1 MSNQDWTSKLQDQ
14 LAGYQ
19 ESVSHD
25 LWAGIEQSL
34 AQKNIESVSTN
45 PQTIVSENSESID
58 LHVGSEVQKNA
69 RVLHDSS
76 EAKKNARIVYFKR
89 WSAAAAAVALLG
101 IGGSYVY
108 LHQEDVEKGNLQ
120 LASLSSPAVS
130 ADLQLAASQPAPS
143 PVVSA
148 DLQSAASQPAPS
160 HVVSA
165 DLQSAASQPAPSH
178 VVSADLQ
185 SAASHPAPS
194 HAVSVDLQSA
204 ASQPAPSLVVS
215 ADLRLAASQPAPS
228 LVVSADLQSAA
239 SQKKKGNVLEKE
251 SENEI
256 SLLAENPEPAEPV
269 SEDKATDKSS
279 DYKALTR
286 STDHHAAAYASQ
298 SYHFEKNEEVSG
310 WSMQLYAENLT
321 PSLGGVNSDASGGY
335 NDFSYGTMAEPMP
348 GVIPDPTA
356 GGIYGE
362 EYLLAS
368 YKAIQRKQQVNAKHH
383 APVSVG
389 LQVAF
394 GIAPRLSLSTGLVY
408 TRTSSDFYPYAPSSN
423 YNVHQVLHYVGL
435 PVGLNYEFWQSGGF
449 HAYVMAGAEADYNVK
464 NDTEEE
470 GVKKENAKRDRVQFS
485 GKASLGAQ
493 YDITPKVGLYIEPGA
508 KYYFDNGSHVENTF
522 KDKKLN
528 FNLQFGLRFNL

>member
-1 MSNQDWTSKLQDQ
+1 MSNQDWTSKLQEQ
-14 LAGYQ
+14 LADYQ
-19 ESVSHD
+19 EPVSHD

-45 PQTIVSENSESID
+45 PQTIASENSESTD
-58 LHVGSEVQKNA
+58 LHVGSEAKKDA

-120 LASLSSPAVS
+120 LAASQSAPSHVVS
-130 ADLQLAASQPAPS
+130 ADLQSAASQPAPSHVVSVDLQSAASQSASS

-165 DLQSAASQPAPSH
+165 DLQS
-178 VVSADLQ
+178 
-185 SAASHPAPS
+185 
-194 HAVSVDLQSA
+194 
-204 ASQPAPSLVVS
+204 
-215 ADLRLAASQPAPS
+215 AASQPAPS

-256 SLLAENPEPAEPV
+256 SLLAEDPEPAEPV

-348 GVIPDPTA
+348 GVIPDPA
-356 GGIYGE
+356 VGGIYGE

-394 GIAPRLSLSTGLVY
+394 GIATRLSLSTGLVY

-423 YNVHQVLHYVGL
+423 YNVHQVLHYVGI

>member
-19 ESVSHD
+19 ESVSLD

-34 AQKNIESVSTN
+34 AQKNIESVSSN
-45 PQTIVSENSESID
+45 PQTIVSESSESAD
-58 LHVGSEVQKNA
+58 LHVGSEVKKNA

-76 EAKKNARIVYFKR
+76 EVQKNARIVYFKR

-108 LHQEDVEKGNLQ
+108 LHQENVEKGNLQ
-120 LASLSSPAVS
+120 LASHAVSPSHAVS
-130 ADLQLAASQPAPS
+130 ASHVVSSDLQSTASSVAVRQSAPS
-143 PVVSA
+143 HVVSS
-148 DLQSAASQPAPS
+148 DLQSAASQS
-160 HVVSA
+160 KMGNT
-165 DLQSAASQPAPSH
+165 
-178 VVSADLQ
+178 
-185 SAASHPAPS
+185 
-194 HAVSVDLQSA
+194 
-204 ASQPAPSLVVS
+204 LV
-215 ADLRLAASQPAPS
+215 
-228 LVVSADLQSAA
+228 
-239 SQKKKGNVLEKE
+239 EE

-256 SLLAENPEPAEPV
+256 SLLAENSDPAEPV
-269 SEDKATDKSS
+269 SEDKATDSS
-279 DYKALTR
+279 TDHKALTR
-286 STDHHAAAYASQ
+286 STDNHAAAYASQ
-298 SYHFEKNEEVSG
+298 SYHFEKNEKVSG

-321 PSLGGVNSDASGGY
+321 PSLGGVNSDASG
-335 NDFSYGTMAEPMP
+335 SYRDYSHGMMAEPLP
-348 GVIPDPTA
+348 GVIPNPTA

-368 YKAIQRKQQVNAKHH
+368 YKAIQRNQQVKAKHH

-423 YNVHQVLHYVGL
+423 YNVHQVLHYVGI

>member
-34 AQKNIESVSTN
+34 AH
-45 PQTIVSENSESID
+45 SET
-58 LHVGSEVQKNA
+58 G
-69 RVLHDSS
+69 
-76 EAKKNARIVYFKR
+76 KKARIVYFKR

-130 ADLQLAASQPAPS
+130 AD
-143 PVVSA
+143 
-148 DLQSAASQPAPS
+148 S
-160 HVVSA
+160 HI
-165 DLQSAASQPAPSH
+165 
-178 VVSADLQ
+178 
-185 SAASHPAPS
+185 
-194 HAVSVDLQSA
+194 
-204 ASQPAPSLVVS
+204 
-215 ADLRLAASQPAPS
+215 
-228 LVVSADLQSAA
+228 VSADLQSAA
-239 SQKKKGNVLEKE
+239 SQKKASDVLKEE

-256 SLLAENPEPAEPV
+256 SLLAE
-269 SEDKATDKSS
+269 KSDHKS
-279 DYKALTR
+279 LTR
-286 STDHHAAAYASQ
+286 STDNHAAAYASQ

-321 PSLGGVNSDASGGY
+321 PSLGGVNSDASG
-335 NDFSYGTMAEPMP
+335 SYRDYSHGTMAEPMP

-368 YKAIQRKQQVNAKHH
+368 CKAIQRKQQGNAKHH

-423 YNVHQVLHYVGL
+423 YNVHQVLHYVGI

-470 GVKKENAKRDRVQFS
+470 GVKKEDAKRDRVQFS

>member
-1 MSNQDWTSKLQDQ
+1 MSNQDWTSKLQEQ
-14 LAGYQ
+14 LADYQ
-19 ESVSHD
+19 EPVSHD

-34 AQKNIESVSTN
+34 AH
-45 PQTIVSENSESID
+45 SET
-58 LHVGSEVQKNA
+58 V
-69 RVLHDSS
+69 
-76 EAKKNARIVYFKR
+76 KKPRIVYFKR

-120 LASLSSPAVS
+120 LASHAVS
-130 ADLQLAASQPAPS
+130 TAVNQSAPS
-143 PVVSA
+143 HAVS
-148 DLQSAASQPAPS
+148 PS

-165 DLQSAASQPAPSH
+165 DLQSAASQS
-178 VVSADLQ
+178 
-185 SAASHPAPS
+185 
-194 HAVSVDLQSA
+194 
-204 ASQPAPSLVVS
+204 
-215 ADLRLAASQPAPS
+215 
-228 LVVSADLQSAA
+228 
-239 SQKKKGNVLEKE
+239 KMGNALEEE

-256 SLLAENPEPAEPV
+256 SLLAENSNPAEPV
-269 SEDKATDKSS
+269 SEDKATGGSTGHKALTRFS
-279 DYKALTR
+279 DHKALTR
-286 STDHHAAAYASQ
+286 SSDHHEAAYASQ
-298 SYHFEKNEEVSG
+298 SYHFEKDKEIAG

-368 YKAIQRKQQVNAKHH
+368 YKAIQRNQQVNAKHH

-394 GIAPRLSLSTGLVY
+394 GIAPRLSLSTGMVY
-408 TRTSSDFYPYAPSSN
+408 TRTSSDFYPYAPGSS
-423 YNVHQVLHYVGL
+423 YNVHQVLHYVGI

-464 NDTEEE
+464 NDTDED
-470 GVKKENAKRDRVQFS
+470 GTKKENAKRDRVQFS

>member
-1 MSNQDWTSKLQDQ
+1 MSNQDWTSKLQEQ
-14 LAGYQ
+14 LADYQ
-19 ESVSHD
+19 EPVSHD

-34 AQKNIESVSTN
+34 AQNDIESVSSN
-45 PQTIVSENSESID
+45 PQTIASESSESTD
-58 LHVGSEVQKNA
+58 LHVG
-69 RVLHDSS
+69 S

-130 ADLQLAASQPAPS
+130 ADLQSAASQSAS
-143 PVVSA
+143 SHAVSA
-148 DLQSAASQPAPS
+148 DLQSAASQPASSHVVSADLQSTASSVAVRQSAPS

-165 DLQSAASQPAPSH
+165 DLQSAASQ
-178 VVSADLQ
+178 
-185 SAASHPAPS
+185 
-194 HAVSVDLQSA
+194 
-204 ASQPAPSLVVS
+204 
-215 ADLRLAASQPAPS
+215 
-228 LVVSADLQSAA
+228 
-239 SQKKKGNVLEKE
+239 KKMGNVLGKE

-279 DYKALTR
+279 DHKALTR
-286 STDHHAAAYASQ
+286 SADHHAAAYASQ

-423 YNVHQVLHYVGL
+423 YNVHQVLHYVGI

-464 NDTEEE
+464 NDTDED
-470 GVKKENAKRDRVQFS
+470 GTKKENAKRDRVQFS

>member
-1 MSNQDWTSKLQDQ
+1 MSNQDWTSKLQEQ

-19 ESVSHD
+19 EPVSHD

-34 AQKNIESVSTN
+34 AQNNIESVSSN
-45 PQTIVSENSESID
+45 PQTIASESSESTD
-58 LHVGSEVQKNA
+58 LHVGT
-69 RVLHDSS
+69 

-120 LASLSSPAVS
+120 LAV
-130 ADLQLAASQPAPS
+130 SQPAPS
-143 PVVSA
+143 HVVSA
-148 DLQSAASQPAPS
+148 DLQSAASVSAAVSQSAPSHAVSADLQSAASQSAPS

-185 SAASHPAPS
+185 S
-194 HAVSVDLQSA
+194 D
-204 ASQPAPSLVVS
+204 ASQPAPSH
-215 ADLRLAASQPAPS
+215 
-228 LVVSADLQSAA
+228 VVSADLQSAA
-239 SQKKKGNVLEKE
+239 SQKKASDVLKKE

-256 SLLAENPEPAEPV
+256 SLLAE
-269 SEDKATDKSS
+269 KS
-279 DYKALTR
+279 DHKALTR
-286 STDHHAAAYASQ
+286 STDHHAEAYASQ

-368 YKAIQRKQQVNAKHH
+368 YKAIQRSQQGNAKHH

-408 TRTSSDFYPYAPSSN
+408 TRTSSDFYPYAPSSS
-423 YNVHQVLHYVGL
+423 YNVHQVLHYVGI

>member
-45 PQTIVSENSESID
+45 PQTIASENSESTD
-58 LHVGSEVQKNA
+58 LHVGSEAKKDA

-130 ADLQLAASQPAPS
+130 ADLQ
-143 PVVSA
+143 
-148 DLQSAASQPAPS
+148 SAASQS
-160 HVVSA
+160 KMGNT
-165 DLQSAASQPAPSH
+165 
-178 VVSADLQ
+178 
-185 SAASHPAPS
+185 
-194 HAVSVDLQSA
+194 
-204 ASQPAPSLVVS
+204 LV
-215 ADLRLAASQPAPS
+215 
-228 LVVSADLQSAA
+228 
-239 SQKKKGNVLEKE
+239 EE

-335 NDFSYGTMAEPMP
+335 NDFSYGTMAEPLP

-394 GIAPRLSLSTGLVY
+394 GIAPRLSLSTGMVY
-408 TRTSSDFYPYAPSSN
+408 TRTSSDFYPYAPGSS
-423 YNVHQVLHYVGL
+423 YNVHQVLHYVGI

-470 GVKKENAKRDRVQFS
+470 GVKKEDAKRDRVQLS

>member
-34 AQKNIESVSTN
+34 AQNNIESVSSN
-45 PQTIVSENSESID
+45 PQTIVSESSESTD
-58 LHVGSEVQKNA
+58 LHVG
-69 RVLHDSS
+69 S

-120 LASLSSPAVS
+120 LASHAVS
-130 ADLQLAASQPAPS
+130 PS
-143 PVVSA
+143 HAVSVSHVVSA
-148 DLQSAASQPAPS
+148 DLQSAASSVAVRQSAPS

-165 DLQSAASQPAPSH
+165 DLQSAASQSKMGNT
-178 VVSADLQ
+178 
-185 SAASHPAPS
+185 
-194 HAVSVDLQSA
+194 
-204 ASQPAPSLVVS
+204 LV
-215 ADLRLAASQPAPS
+215 
-228 LVVSADLQSAA
+228 
-239 SQKKKGNVLEKE
+239 EE

-286 STDHHAAAYASQ
+286 SADHHAAAYASQ

-335 NDFSYGTMAEPMP
+335 NDFSYGTMAEPLP

-368 YKAIQRKQQVNAKHH
+368 YKAIQRNQQGNAKHH

-423 YNVHQVLHYVGL
+423 YNVHQVLHYVGI

-470 GVKKENAKRDRVQFS
+470 GVKKEDAKRDRVQFS

>member
-14 LAGYQ
+14 LADYQ

-34 AQKNIESVSTN
+34 AQNNIESGSSN
-45 PQTIVSENSESID
+45 PQTIASESSESAD
-58 LHVGSEVQKNA
+58 LHVGSE
-69 RVLHDSS
+69 
-76 EAKKNARIVYFKR
+76 AKKDARIVYFKR

-120 LASLSSPAVS
+120 LA
-130 ADLQLAASQPAPS
+130 ASQS
-143 PVVSA
+143 
-148 DLQSAASQPAPS
+148 APS

-165 DLQSAASQPAPSH
+165 DLQSAASSVAVRQSAPSH
-178 VVSADLQ
+178 VVSSDLQ
-185 SAASHPAPS
+185 STASSVAVRQSAPS
-194 HAVSVDLQSA
+194 
-204 ASQPAPSLVVS
+204 PVVS
-215 ADLRLAASQPAPS
+215 S
-228 LVVSADLQSAA
+228 DLQSAA
-239 SQKKKGNVLEKE
+239 SQKKMGNVLEKE

-256 SLLAENPEPAEPV
+256 SLLAENSDPAEPV
-269 SEDKATDKSS
+269 SEDKATVSS
-279 DYKALTR
+279 TDHKALTR

-368 YKAIQRKQQVNAKHH
+368 YKAIQRNQQGNAKHH

-423 YNVHQVLHYVGL
+423 YNVHQVLHYVGI

>member
-34 AQKNIESVSTN
+34 AQNNIESVSSN
-45 PQTIVSENSESID
+45 PQTIASESSESAD
-58 LHVGSEVQKNA
+58 SNVGSEAKKNA

-130 ADLQLAASQPAPS
+130 ADLQ
-143 PVVSA
+143 
-148 DLQSAASQPAPS
+148 SAASQPAPS

-165 DLQSAASQPAPSH
+165 DLQSAASQPASSH

-185 SAASHPAPS
+185 S
-194 HAVSVDLQSA
+194 
-204 ASQPAPSLVVS
+204 
-215 ADLRLAASQPAPS
+215 AASQPAPS

-239 SQKKKGNVLEKE
+239 SQKKTSDDVLKEE

-256 SLLAENPEPAEPV
+256 SLLAE
-269 SEDKATDKSS
+269 KS

-286 STDHHAAAYASQ
+286 SADHHAAAYASQ

-335 NDFSYGTMAEPMP
+335 NDFSYGTMAELMP

-368 YKAIQRKQQVNAKHH
+368 YKAIQRNQQGNAKHH

-394 GIAPRLSLSTGLVY
+394 GIAPRLSLSTGMVY
-408 TRTSSDFYPYAPSSN
+408 TRTSSDFYPYAPGSS
-423 YNVHQVLHYVGL
+423 YNVHQVLHYVGI

>member
-34 AQKNIESVSTN
+34 AQNNIESGSSN
-45 PQTIVSENSESID
+45 PQTIASESSESTD
-58 LHVGSEVQKNA
+58 LHVGSE
-69 RVLHDSS
+69 
-76 EAKKNARIVYFKR
+76 AKKDARIVYFKR

-130 ADLQLAASQPAPS
+130 ADLQSAASLPAPS

-148 DLQSAASQPAPS
+148 DLQS
-160 HVVSA
+160 
-165 DLQSAASQPAPSH
+165 
-178 VVSADLQ
+178 
-185 SAASHPAPS
+185 
-194 HAVSVDLQSA
+194 
-204 ASQPAPSLVVS
+204 
-215 ADLRLAASQPAPS
+215 AASQPAPS

-239 SQKKKGNVLEKE
+239 SQKKMGNVLEKE

-368 YKAIQRKQQVNAKHH
+368 YKAIQRNQQGNAKHH

-394 GIAPRLSLSTGLVY
+394 GIAPRLSLSTGMVY
-408 TRTSSDFYPYAPSSN
+408 TRTSSDFYPYAPGSS
-423 YNVHQVLHYVGL
+423 YNVHQVLHYVGI

>member
-14 LAGYQ
+14 LADYQ
-19 ESVSHD
+19 EPVSHD

-34 AQKNIESVSTN
+34 AH
-45 PQTIVSENSESID
+45 SET
-58 LHVGSEVQKNA
+58 V
-69 RVLHDSS
+69 
-76 EAKKNARIVYFKR
+76 KKPRIVYFKR

-120 LASLSSPAVS
+120 LASHAVSPSHAVS
-130 ADLQLAASQPAPS
+130 ADLQSAASVSAAVNPSAPS
-143 PVVSA
+143 HIVSA
-148 DLQSAASQPAPS
+148 DLQSAASQS
-160 HVVSA
+160 
-165 DLQSAASQPAPSH
+165 
-178 VVSADLQ
+178 
-185 SAASHPAPS
+185 
-194 HAVSVDLQSA
+194 
-204 ASQPAPSLVVS
+204 
-215 ADLRLAASQPAPS
+215 
-228 LVVSADLQSAA
+228 
-239 SQKKKGNVLEKE
+239 KMGNALEE
-251 SENEI
+251 ENENEI
-256 SLLAENPEPAEPV
+256 SLLAENSDPAEPV
-269 SEDKATDKSS
+269 SEDKATDGSTGHKALTRFS
-279 DYKALTR
+279 DHKALTR
-286 STDHHAAAYASQ
+286 SSDHHEAAYASQ
-298 SYHFEKNEEVSG
+298 SYHFEKDKEIAG

-348 GVIPDPTA
+348 GVIPDPA
-356 GGIYGE
+356 VGGIYGE

-394 GIAPRLSLSTGLVY
+394 GIAPRLSLSTGMVY
-408 TRTSSDFYPYAPSSN
+408 TRTSSDFYPYAPSSS
-423 YNVHQVLHYVGL
+423 YNVHQVLHYVGI

-464 NDTEEE
+464 NDTDED
-470 GVKKENAKRDRVQFS
+470 GTKKEDAKRDRVQFS

>member
-45 PQTIVSENSESID
+45 PQTIASESSESTD
-58 LHVGSEVQKNA
+58 LHVG
-69 RVLHDSS
+69 S
-76 EAKKNARIVYFKR
+76 EAKKNARIIYFKR

-120 LASLSSPAVS
+120 LASHAVS
-130 ADLQLAASQPAPS
+130 TAVSQNAPS
-143 PVVSA
+143 HAVSPSRAVSA
-148 DLQSAASQPAPS
+148 DLQSAASVSAAVNQSAPSHAVLPS

-165 DLQSAASQPAPSH
+165 DLQSAASQSKMGNA
-178 VVSADLQ
+178 
-185 SAASHPAPS
+185 
-194 HAVSVDLQSA
+194 
-204 ASQPAPSLVVS
+204 LV
-215 ADLRLAASQPAPS
+215 
-228 LVVSADLQSAA
+228 
-239 SQKKKGNVLEKE
+239 EE

-256 SLLAENPEPAEPV
+256 SLLAENSDPAESV
-269 SEDKATDKSS
+269 SEDKATDSS
-279 DYKALTR
+279 TDYKVLTR
-286 STDHHAAAYASQ
+286 STDNHAAAYASQ

-348 GVIPDPTA
+348 GVIPDPAA

-368 YKAIQRKQQVNAKHH
+368 YKAIQRNQQGNAKHH

-408 TRTSSDFYPYAPSSN
+408 TRTSSDFYPYASSSS
-423 YNVHQVLHYVGL
+423 YNVHQVLHYVGI

-493 YDITPKVGLYIEPGA
+493 YDMTPKVGLYIEPGA

>member
-1 MSNQDWTSKLQDQ
+1 MSNQDWTSKLQEQ

-34 AQKNIESVSTN
+34 AQNNIESVSSN
-45 PQTIVSENSESID
+45 PQTIASESSESTD
-58 LHVGSEVQKNA
+58 LHVGT
-69 RVLHDSS
+69 

-120 LASLSSPAVS
+120 LAV
-130 ADLQLAASQPAPS
+130 SQPAPS
-143 PVVSA
+143 HVVSA
-148 DLQSAASQPAPS
+148 DLQSAASQSAPS

-185 SAASHPAPS
+185 SAASQSAPS
-194 HAVSVDLQSA
+194 SVVSADLQSA
-204 ASQPAPSLVVS
+204 ASQPVPSS
-215 ADLRLAASQPAPS
+215 
-228 LVVSADLQSAA
+228 VVSADLQSAA
-239 SQKKKGNVLEKE
+239 SQKKASDVLKKE

-256 SLLAENPEPAEPV
+256 SLLAE
-269 SEDKATDKSS
+269 KS
-279 DYKALTR
+279 DHKALTR
-286 STDHHAAAYASQ
+286 STDHHAEAYASQ

-368 YKAIQRKQQVNAKHH
+368 YKAIQRSQQGNAKHH

-408 TRTSSDFYPYAPSSN
+408 TRTSSDFYPYAPSSS
-423 YNVHQVLHYVGL
+423 YNVHQVLHYVGI

>member
-34 AQKNIESVSTN
+34 AQNHIESVSSN
-45 PQTIVSENSESID
+45 PQTIASESSESAD
-58 LHVGSEVQKNA
+58 SNVG
-69 RVLHDSS
+69 S

-108 LHQEDVEKGNLQ
+108 LHQEDVERGN
-120 LASLSSPAVS
+120 
-130 ADLQLAASQPAPS
+130 LQLAASQSAPS
-143 PVVSA
+143 HAVSA
-148 DLQSAASQPAPS
+148 DLQSAASQSAPS

-165 DLQSAASQPAPSH
+165 DLQSAASQPASSH

-185 SAASHPAPS
+185 SAASQPASS
-194 HAVSVDLQSA
+194 HA
-204 ASQPAPSLVVS
+204 
-215 ADLRLAASQPAPS
+215 
-228 LVVSADLQSAA
+228 VSADLQSAA
-239 SQKKKGNVLEKE
+239 SQKKTSDDVLKEK

-256 SLLAENPEPAEPV
+256 SLLAE
-269 SEDKATDKSS
+269 KS
-279 DYKALTR
+279 DHKALTR

-368 YKAIQRKQQVNAKHH
+368 YKAIQRKQQGNAKHH

-408 TRTSSDFYPYAPSSN
+408 TRTSSDFYPYASSSN
-423 YNVHQVLHYVGL
+423 YNVHQVLHYVGI

-508 KYYFDNGSHVENTF
+508 KYYFNNGSHVENTF

>member
-1 MSNQDWTSKLQDQ
+1 MSNQDWTSKLQEQ

-19 ESVSHD
+19 EPVSHD

-34 AQKNIESVSTN
+34 AQNNIESVSSN
-45 PQTIVSENSESID
+45 PQTIASESSESTD
-58 LHVGSEVQKNA
+58 LHVGT
-69 RVLHDSS
+69 

-120 LASLSSPAVS
+120 LASHAVSPSHAVS
-130 ADLQLAASQPAPS
+130 ADLQSAASVSAAVSQSAPS
-143 PVVSA
+143 HAVSA

-165 DLQSAASQPAPSH
+165 DLQSAASQKK
-178 VVSADLQ
+178 
-185 SAASHPAPS
+185 AS
-194 HAVSVDLQSA
+194 D
-204 ASQPAPSLVVS
+204 
-215 ADLRLAASQPAPS
+215 
-228 LVVSADLQSAA
+228 
-239 SQKKKGNVLEKE
+239 VLKKE

-256 SLLAENPEPAEPV
+256 SLLAE
-269 SEDKATDKSS
+269 KS
-279 DYKALTR
+279 DHKALTR
-286 STDHHAAAYASQ
+286 STDHHAEAYASQ

-368 YKAIQRKQQVNAKHH
+368 YKAIQRSQQGNAKHH

-408 TRTSSDFYPYAPSSN
+408 TRTSSDFYPYAPSSS
-423 YNVHQVLHYVGL
+423 YNVHQVLHYVGI

>member
-34 AQKNIESVSTN
+34 AQNDIESVSSN
-45 PQTIVSENSESID
+45 PQAIVSESSESTD
-58 LHVGSEVQKNA
+58 FHVGSESSDFHVG
-69 RVLHDSS
+69 S
-76 EAKKNARIVYFKR
+76 EAKKKARIVYFKR

-108 LHQEDVEKGNLQ
+108 LHQEEVEKDNLQ
-120 LASLSSPAVS
+120 LASLSSRSVSSDLPSAASHVVSSDLQPAPSHAVSSDLPSAASHVVSSDLQPAPSHAVSSDLPSAPSHSVS
-130 ADLQLAASQPAPS
+130 ADLPSAASHS
-143 PVVSA
+143 VSA
-148 DLQSAASQPAPS
+148 DLQSAAP
-160 HVVSA
+160 
-165 DLQSAASQPAPSH
+165 
-178 VVSADLQ
+178 
-185 SAASHPAPS
+185 
-194 HAVSVDLQSA
+194 
-204 ASQPAPSLVVS
+204 
-215 ADLRLAASQPAPS
+215 
-228 LVVSADLQSAA
+228 
-239 SQKKKGNVLEKE
+239 QKKKGNVLEKE
-251 SENEI
+251 SENKI
-256 SLLAENPEPAEPV
+256 SLLADN
-269 SEDKATDKSS
+269 
-279 DYKALTR
+279 
-286 STDHHAAAYASQ
+286 HAAAYASQ
-298 SYHFEKNEEVSG
+298 SYHFDKNEEASG

-321 PSLGGVNSDASGGY
+321 SSLGGDNSDASGSY
-335 NDFSYGTMAEPMP
+335 RDYSYGTMAEPMP

-368 YKAIQRKQQVNAKHH
+368 CKAIQRNQQVNAKHH

-394 GIAPRLSLSTGLVY
+394 GIAPRLTLSTGLVY
-408 TRTSSDFYPYAPSSN
+408 TRTSSDFYPYAPGSS
-423 YNVHQVLHYVGL
+423 YNVHQVLHYVGI

-470 GVKKENAKRDRVQFS
+470 GVKKENAKRDRVQLS

>member
-19 ESVSHD
+19 ESASHD

-34 AQKNIESVSTN
+34 AQNNIESVSSN
-45 PQTIVSENSESID
+45 PQTIASESSESTD
-58 LHVGSEVQKNA
+58 LHVGSEAKKNA

-76 EAKKNARIVYFKR
+76 EVQKNARIVYFKR

-120 LASLSSPAVS
+120 LA
-130 ADLQLAASQPAPS
+130 
-143 PVVSA
+143 
-148 DLQSAASQPAPS
+148 ASQPAPS

-165 DLQSAASQPAPSH
+165 DLQSAASSVAAIQSAPSH
-178 VVSADLQ
+178 AVSADLQ
-185 SAASHPAPS
+185 S
-194 HAVSVDLQSA
+194 
-204 ASQPAPSLVVS
+204 
-215 ADLRLAASQPAPS
+215 AASQPAPS

-239 SQKKKGNVLEKE
+239 SQKKTSDDVLKEE

-256 SLLAENPEPAEPV
+256 SLLAE
-269 SEDKATDKSS
+269 KS
-279 DYKALTR
+279 DHKALTR

-368 YKAIQRKQQVNAKHH
+368 YKAIQRNQQGNAKHH

-408 TRTSSDFYPYAPSSN
+408 TRTSSDFYPYAPGSS
-423 YNVHQVLHYVGL
+423 YNVHQVLHYVGI

>member
-34 AQKNIESVSTN
+34 AQNNIESVSSN
-45 PQTIVSENSESID
+45 PQTIVSENSESTD
-58 LHVGSEVQKNA
+58 LHVGSEAQKNA

-76 EAKKNARIVYFKR
+76 EAQKNARIVYFKR

-108 LHQEDVEKGNLQ
+108 LHQEDVEKAHLQ
-120 LASLSSPAVS
+120 LASLS
-130 ADLQLAASQPAPS
+130 S

-148 DLQSAASQPAPS
+148 DLQSAASQ
-160 HVVSA
+160 
-165 DLQSAASQPAPSH
+165 
-178 VVSADLQ
+178 
-185 SAASHPAPS
+185 
-194 HAVSVDLQSA
+194 
-204 ASQPAPSLVVS
+204 
-215 ADLRLAASQPAPS
+215 
-228 LVVSADLQSAA
+228 
-239 SQKKKGNVLEKE
+239 KKTSDDVLKEE

-256 SLLAENPEPAEPV
+256 SLLAE
-269 SEDKATDKSS
+269 KS

-298 SYHFEKNEEVSG
+298 SYHFKKNEEVSG

-423 YNVHQVLHYVGL
+423 YNVHQVLHYVGI

>member
-14 LAGYQ
+14 LADYQ

-34 AQKNIESVSTN
+34 AQNNIDSVSSS
-45 PQTIVSENSESID
+45 PQTIASESSESTD
-58 LHVGSEVQKNA
+58 LHVGTEAKKNA
-69 RVLHDSS
+69 RILHDSS

-108 LHQEDVEKGNLQ
+108 LHQEDVERGN
-120 LASLSSPAVS
+120 
-130 ADLQLAASQPAPS
+130 LQLAASQSAPS
-143 PVVSA
+143 HVVLA

-160 HVVSA
+160 HVVSV

-178 VVSADLQ
+178 AVSADLQ
-185 SAASHPAPS
+185 SAASQSAPS
-194 HAVSVDLQSA
+194 HAVSADLQS
-204 ASQPAPSLVVS
+204 
-215 ADLRLAASQPAPS
+215 AASQPAPS

-239 SQKKKGNVLEKE
+239 SQKKTSDDVLKEE

-256 SLLAENPEPAEPV
+256 SLLAE
-269 SEDKATDKSS
+269 KS

-368 YKAIQRKQQVNAKHH
+368 YKAIQRNQQGNAKHH

-423 YNVHQVLHYVGL
+423 YNVHQVLHYVGI

-470 GVKKENAKRDRVQFS
+470 GVKKEDAKRDRVQLS

>member
-1 MSNQDWTSKLQDQ
+1 MSNQDWTSKLQNQ

-34 AQKNIESVSTN
+34 AQNNIESVSSN
-45 PQTIVSENSESID
+45 PQTIVSESSESTD
-58 LHVGSEVQKNA
+58 LHVGT
-69 RVLHDSS
+69 

-120 LASLSSPAVS
+120 MASLSSPAVS
-130 ADLQLAASQPAPS
+130 ADSHI
-143 PVVSA
+143 VSA

-178 VVSADLQ
+178 IVSADLQ
-185 SAASHPAPS
+185 SAASQSAPS
-194 HAVSVDLQSA
+194 HVVSADLQSA
-204 ASQPAPSLVVS
+204 ASQPAPSH
-215 ADLRLAASQPAPS
+215 
-228 LVVSADLQSAA
+228 VVSADLQSAA
-239 SQKKKGNVLEKE
+239 SQKKANDVLKKE

-256 SLLAENPEPAEPV
+256 SLLAE
-269 SEDKATDKSS
+269 KS
-279 DYKALTR
+279 DHKVLTR

-335 NDFSYGTMAEPMP
+335 NDFSYGTMAELMP

-368 YKAIQRKQQVNAKHH
+368 YKAIQRSQQGNAKHH

-389 LQVAF
+389 VQVAF

-408 TRTSSDFYPYAPSSN
+408 TRTSSDFYPYAPGSS
-423 YNVHQVLHYVGL
+423 YNVHQVLHYVGI

>member
-14 LAGYQ
+14 LADYQ

-45 PQTIVSENSESID
+45 PQTIVSESSESTD
-58 LHVGSEVQKNA
+58 LHVGSEVKKDA
-69 RVLHDSS
+69 RV
-76 EAKKNARIVYFKR
+76 IYFKR
-89 WSAAAAAVALLG
+89 WTAAAAAVALLG

-120 LASLSSPAVS
+120 LASHAVS
-130 ADLQLAASQPAPS
+130 PS
-143 PVVSA
+143 HVVSPSHAVSA
-148 DLQSAASQPAPS
+148 DLQSAASSVAVNHGSPS

-165 DLQSAASQPAPSH
+165 DLQSAASQKKMGNA
-178 VVSADLQ
+178 
-185 SAASHPAPS
+185 
-194 HAVSVDLQSA
+194 
-204 ASQPAPSLVVS
+204 LV
-215 ADLRLAASQPAPS
+215 
-228 LVVSADLQSAA
+228 
-239 SQKKKGNVLEKE
+239 EE

-256 SLLAENPEPAEPV
+256 SLLAENSDPAESV
-269 SEDKATDKSS
+269 SEDKATDSS
-279 DYKALTR
+279 TDYKTLTR
-286 STDHHAAAYASQ
+286 SSDHKVLNRSTDNHAAAYASQ

-321 PSLGGVNSDASGGY
+321 PSLGEVNSDASGGY

-368 YKAIQRKQQVNAKHH
+368 YKAIQRNQQGKAKHH

-394 GIAPRLSLSTGLVY
+394 GIAPRLSLSTGMVY

-423 YNVHQVLHYVGL
+423 YNVHQVLHYVGI

-464 NDTEEE
+464 NDTDED
-470 GVKKENAKRDRVQFS
+470 GTKKEDAKRDRVQFS

>member
-34 AQKNIESVSTN
+34 AQKNIESVSSN
-45 PQTIVSENSESID
+45 PQTMASESSESTD
-58 LHVGSEVQKNA
+58 LHVGSEV
-69 RVLHDSS
+69 
-76 EAKKNARIVYFKR
+76 KKNARIVYFKR

-120 LASLSSPAVS
+120 MASLSSPA
-130 ADLQLAASQPAPS
+130 
-143 PVVSA
+143 VSA

-160 HVVSA
+160 HIVSA
-165 DLQSAASQPAPSH
+165 DLQSAASQSAPSH

-185 SAASHPAPS
+185 SAAS
-194 HAVSVDLQSA
+194 
-204 ASQPAPSLVVS
+204 
-215 ADLRLAASQPAPS
+215 
-228 LVVSADLQSAA
+228 
-239 SQKKKGNVLEKE
+239 QKKMGNVLVEE

-256 SLLAENPEPAEPV
+256 SLLAENSDPAEPV
-269 SEDKATDKSS
+269 SEDKATDSSTDHKTLTRSS
-279 DYKALTR
+279 DHKVLTR
-286 STDHHAAAYASQ
+286 STDNHAAAYASQ

-321 PSLGGVNSDASGGY
+321 PSLGGVNSDASG
-335 NDFSYGTMAEPMP
+335 SYRDYSHGTMAEPMP

-368 YKAIQRKQQVNAKHH
+368 YKAIQRNQQGNAKHH

-423 YNVHQVLHYVGL
+423 YNVHQVLHYVGI

>member
-34 AQKNIESVSTN
+34 AQNNIESVSSN
-45 PQTIVSENSESID
+45 PQTIVSESSESTD
-58 LHVGSEVQKNA
+58 LHVGSEAKKDA

-76 EAKKNARIVYFKR
+76 EAKKNDRIVYFKR

-120 LASLSSPAVS
+120 LA
-130 ADLQLAASQPAPS
+130 ASQS
-143 PVVSA
+143 
-148 DLQSAASQPAPS
+148 
-160 HVVSA
+160 
-165 DLQSAASQPAPSH
+165 
-178 VVSADLQ
+178 
-185 SAASHPAPS
+185 
-194 HAVSVDLQSA
+194 
-204 ASQPAPSLVVS
+204 
-215 ADLRLAASQPAPS
+215 APS

-269 SEDKATDKSS
+269 SEDKATVSS
-279 DYKALTR
+279 TDHKALTR

-368 YKAIQRKQQVNAKHH
+368 YKAIQRNQQGNAKHH

-408 TRTSSDFYPYAPSSN
+408 TRTSSDFYPYAPGSS
-423 YNVHQVLHYVGL
+423 YNVHQVLHYVGI

-493 YDITPKVGLYIEPGA
+493 YDITPKVGLYVEPGA

>member
-1 MSNQDWTSKLQDQ
+1 MSNQDWTSKLQEQ

-19 ESVSHD
+19 EPVSHD

-34 AQKNIESVSTN
+34 AQNNIESVSSN
-45 PQTIVSENSESID
+45 PQTIASESSESTD
-58 LHVGSEVQKNA
+58 LHVGT
-69 RVLHDSS
+69 

-120 LASLSSPAVS
+120 LAV
-130 ADLQLAASQPAPS
+130 SQPAPS
-143 PVVSA
+143 HAVSA

-165 DLQSAASQPAPSH
+165 DLQSAASQKK
-178 VVSADLQ
+178 
-185 SAASHPAPS
+185 AS
-194 HAVSVDLQSA
+194 D
-204 ASQPAPSLVVS
+204 
-215 ADLRLAASQPAPS
+215 
-228 LVVSADLQSAA
+228 
-239 SQKKKGNVLEKE
+239 VLKKE

-256 SLLAENPEPAEPV
+256 SLLAE
-269 SEDKATDKSS
+269 KS
-279 DYKALTR
+279 DHKALTR
-286 STDHHAAAYASQ
+286 ATDHHAEAYASQ

-368 YKAIQRKQQVNAKHH
+368 YKAIQRSQQGNAKHH

-408 TRTSSDFYPYAPSSN
+408 TRTSSDFYPYAPSSS
-423 YNVHQVLHYVGL
+423 YNVHQVLHYVGI

>member
-34 AQKNIESVSTN
+34 AH
-45 PQTIVSENSESID
+45 SET
-58 LHVGSEVQKNA
+58 G
-69 RVLHDSS
+69 
-76 EAKKNARIVYFKR
+76 KKARIVYFKR

-120 LASLSSPAVS
+120 LASHAVS
-130 ADLQLAASQPAPS
+130 PS
-143 PVVSA
+143 HAVSA
-148 DLQSAASQPAPS
+148 DLQSAASSVAVN
-160 HVVSA
+160 HVS
-165 DLQSAASQPAPSH
+165 
-178 VVSADLQ
+178 
-185 SAASHPAPS
+185 PS
-194 HAVSVDLQSA
+194 HA
-204 ASQPAPSLVVS
+204 
-215 ADLRLAASQPAPS
+215 
-228 LVVSADLQSAA
+228 VSADLQSAA
-239 SQKKKGNVLEKE
+239 SQKKMGNVLEKE

-256 SLLAENPEPAEPV
+256 SLLAENSDPAEPV

-368 YKAIQRKQQVNAKHH
+368 YKAIQRNQQVNAKHH

-408 TRTSSDFYPYAPSSN
+408 TRTSSDFYPYASSSS
-423 YNVHQVLHYVGL
+423 YNVYQVLHYVGI
-435 PVGLNYEFWQSGGF
+435 PVGLNYEFWKSGGF
-449 HAYVMAGAEADYNVK
+449 HAYLMAGAEADYNVK

>member
-34 AQKNIESVSTN
+34 AQNNIESVSSN
-45 PQTIVSENSESID
+45 PQTIVFESSESTD
-58 LHVGSEVQKNA
+58 LHVGTEAKKNA

-130 ADLQLAASQPAPS
+130 ADLQ
-143 PVVSA
+143 
-148 DLQSAASQPAPS
+148 SAASQPAPS

-185 SAASHPAPS
+185 SAAS
-194 HAVSVDLQSA
+194 
-204 ASQPAPSLVVS
+204 QPAPSLVVS
-215 ADLRLAASQPAPS
+215 ADLQSAASQPAPS

-239 SQKKKGNVLEKE
+239 SQKKTSDDVLKEE

-335 NDFSYGTMAEPMP
+335 NDFSYGTMAEPLP

-394 GIAPRLSLSTGLVY
+394 GIAPRLSLSTGMVY
-408 TRTSSDFYPYAPSSN
+408 TRTSSDFYPYAPGSS
-423 YNVHQVLHYVGL
+423 YNVHQVLHYVGI

>member
-45 PQTIVSENSESID
+45 PQTIVSESSESID

-108 LHQEDVEKGNLQ
+108 LHQEDVERGNLQ

-130 ADLQLAASQPAPS
+130 ADLQSAASQPASSHVVSADLQSAASQPASSLVVSADLQSAASQSAPS

-148 DLQSAASQPAPS
+148 DLQSAASQSAPS
-160 HVVSA
+160 
-165 DLQSAASQPAPSH
+165 P
-178 VVSADLQ
+178 
-185 SAASHPAPS
+185 
-194 HAVSVDLQSA
+194 
-204 ASQPAPSLVVS
+204 
-215 ADLRLAASQPAPS
+215 
-228 LVVSADLQSAA
+228 VVSADLQSAA
-239 SQKKKGNVLEKE
+239 SQKKTSDDVLKEK

-256 SLLAENPEPAEPV
+256 SLLAE
-269 SEDKATDKSS
+269 KS

-408 TRTSSDFYPYAPSSN
+408 TRTSSDFYPYASSSS
-423 YNVHQVLHYVGL
+423 YNVHQVLHYVGI

>member
-45 PQTIVSENSESID
+45 PQTIASESSESTD
-58 LHVGSEVQKNA
+58 LHVG
-69 RVLHDSS
+69 S

-130 ADLQLAASQPAPS
+130 ADLH
-143 PVVSA
+143 
-148 DLQSAASQPAPS
+148 SAASQPAPS

-165 DLQSAASQPAPSH
+165 DLQSAASQSAPSHVVSSDLQSAASQSAPSH

-185 SAASHPAPS
+185 SAAS
-194 HAVSVDLQSA
+194 
-204 ASQPAPSLVVS
+204 QPAPS
-215 ADLRLAASQPAPS
+215 P
-228 LVVSADLQSAA
+228 VVSADLQSAA
-239 SQKKKGNVLEKE
+239 SQKKTSDVLKEE

-256 SLLAENPEPAEPV
+256 SLLAE
-269 SEDKATDKSS
+269 KS

-286 STDHHAAAYASQ
+286 SADHHAAAYASQ

-335 NDFSYGTMAEPMP
+335 NDFSYGTMAEPLP

-394 GIAPRLSLSTGLVY
+394 GIAPRLSLSTGMVY
-408 TRTSSDFYPYAPSSN
+408 TRTSSDFYPYAPGSS
-423 YNVHQVLHYVGL
+423 YNVHQVLHYVGI

-470 GVKKENAKRDRVQFS
+470 GVKKEDAKRDRVQLS
-485 GKASLGAQ
+485 GKASLGVQ